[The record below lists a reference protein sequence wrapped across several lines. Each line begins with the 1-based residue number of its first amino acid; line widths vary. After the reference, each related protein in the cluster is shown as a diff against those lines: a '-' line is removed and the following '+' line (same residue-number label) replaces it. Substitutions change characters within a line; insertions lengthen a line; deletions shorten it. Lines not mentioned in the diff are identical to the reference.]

1 MGFDTHTIA
10 GSRAC
15 SPSTQPIHP
24 TTTRET
30 SPHYAGAL
38 AEDRVGIGVV
48 RIGDAAVAYK
58 MNRPT
63 RSTTRRPTRTAR
75 RRGRSSQPGVDG

>member
-1 MGFDTHTIA
+1 MKV
-10 GSRAC
+10 
-15 SPSTQPIHP
+15 
-24 TTTRET
+24 
-30 SPHYAGAL
+30 YADNIP

-58 MNRPT
+58 MNCWPT

-75 RRGRSSQPGVDG
+75 RRRRSFPTGC